1 MVKEVMMSCFVV
13 SNAIVKTW
21 PSGSLSDFTRSIMVI
36 IRLVFGVCFGGR
48 RNQKPIPRQSFYQSA
63 SNIAP
68 QNTPREKQLL
78 SNPVQ
83 DLIGFDS
90 LLDASIS
97 GNLVPLEQKQAIENE
112 FHKPQNTFSVSGKLE
127 ELIQTNISNFRSE
140 TSVVDT
146 PKCLNELKLNQQ
158 LKMD

>member
-1 MVKEVMMSCFVV
+1 MA
-13 SNAIVKTW
+13 NAIVKTC

-63 SNIAP
+63 SLLDADIAP
-68 QNTPREKQLL
+68 QTTPREKQLL

-83 DLIGFDS
+83 ELIGFDS

-97 GNLVPLEQKQAIENE
+97 GSLVPLEQKQAIENE